1 MQAGT
6 GSNTSHDEEDVLYIA
21 FTGADA
27 VPGAKGAAW
36 AAGNFDDFHAS
47 LVGLGN
53 KLIKRI
59 GGGGDDCSW
68 PGHCQGMSID
78 GELPVHMLTRRLGAS
93 CKVAQDCADALT
105 CVNGKCA

>member
-27 VPGAKGAAW
+27 VLGAEGAAW

-53 KLIKRI
+53 KLTKRI

-68 PGHCQGMSID
+68 PGHCRGMSID
-78 GELPVHMLTRRLGAS
+78 GESLVDMLTRRSGAS
-93 CKVAQDCADALT
+93 CRVAQDCADALT
-105 CVNGKCA
+105 CVDGKCA